1 MWHIF
6 WTYEDRI
13 CKLLLKLLLFINLGS
28 RGAESPGRFNVWPK
42 NSAWDMVHE
51 QARCRDEAANHELPI
66 TAAFESC
73 DISTEEH
80 SSLTQN
86 LMQICC
92 SIHSVIL
99 NTMATQ
105 YTCSLNGIYCP
116 HWLVQ
121 WSRHCSRMCIPV
133 HSPWLP
139 GYINVAQTILVILT
153 MAGLF
158 LGRPR
163 TQKSNWNSFTF
174 ILNVLFCFFTKTFA
188 YMY

>member
-13 CKLLLKLLLFINLGS
+13 CKLLLKLLLFINLGG
-28 RGAESPGRFNVWPK
+28 RGAESPGWFNVWPK
-42 NSAWDMVHE
+42 NCARDMVHE

-73 DISTEEH
+73 DISTEER

-105 YTCSLNGIYCP
+105 DTCSLNSIYHP
-116 HWLVQ
+116 KWLVQ
-121 WSRHCSRMCIPV
+121 WWHHFSCMHIPV

-139 GYINVAQTILVILT
+139 GYINLMQTVLIILT
-153 MAGLF
+153 VVGLF
-158 LGRPR
+158 PDR
-163 TQKSNWNSFTF
+163 SHYISF
-174 ILNVLFCFFTKTFA
+174 
-188 YMY
+188 